1 LLQYLKTSLPHQPK
15 DVALPLGEVIEAS
28 ETFEM
33 TKIRKEALAAV
44 EEVKVKGPQSS
55 RNYAWWGQVGQ
66 TAFSLGCV
74 GAAVMGQVY
83 AGIPCVIGGA
93 LSNVA
98 LKYLAPAK

>member
-1 LLQYLKTSLPHQPK
+1 MSRIGKKPVPIPSNVTGT
-15 DVALPLGEVIEAS
+15 VAGQ
-28 ETFEM
+28 
-33 TKIRKEALAAV
+33 
-44 EEVKVKGPQSS
+44 EVKVKGPQSS

-66 TAFSLGCV
+66 TVFSLGGV